1 MESNEDDQ
9 ASTDLA
15 STIGNTSIKEKRDSD
30 DDDEPEMALKLVV
43 VGDGTTGKTSLCTRF
58 AQKNFN
64 KKYTQTVGVDFFS
77 RLMML
82 KPKISVLLQIWDI
95 GGQSLST
102 NMLANYL
109 YGAHAV
115 LFVYDVVSA
124 TTFENLAEWIERVK
138 SITKNYEKQPI
149 FALIGNK
156 TDMEHRR
163 TQPIFALI
171 GNKTDMEHRRTV
183 RIDKHN
189 KLAQNSTMNAFYVS
203 AKTGDSVDLCFRQI
217 AGLIMGV
224 NLSKTDLESDISI
237 VKAPVTVCEVEE
249 PPRKQLSEAAQPASV
264 GESLPI
270 PPDPKKLNDS
280 SRHSSVCSVQ

>member
-1 MESNEDDQ
+1 
-9 ASTDLA
+9 
-15 STIGNTSIKEKRDSD
+15 
-30 DDDEPEMALKLVV
+30 
-43 VGDGTTGKTSLCTRF
+43 
-58 AQKNFN
+58 
-64 KKYTQTVGVDFFS
+64 
-77 RLMML
+77 
-82 KPKISVLLQIWDI
+82 
-95 GGQSLST
+95 
-102 NMLANYL
+102 MLANYL

-115 LFVYDVVSA
+115 LFVYDVISA

-138 SITKNYEKQPI
+138 SITRNYEK
-149 FALIGNK
+149 
-156 TDMEHRR
+156 
-163 TQPIFALI
+163 QPIFALI

-249 PPRKQLSEAAQPASV
+249 QPPQKHHLSEAAQPASV

>member
-43 VGDGTTGKTSLCTRF
+43 
-58 AQKNFN
+58 
-64 KKYTQTVGVDFFS
+64 
-77 RLMML
+77 
-82 KPKISVLLQIWDI
+82 IWDI

-115 LFVYDVVSA
+115 LFVYDVVSS

-138 SITKNYEKQPI
+138 SITKNYEK
-149 FALIGNK
+149 
-156 TDMEHRR
+156 
-163 TQPIFALI
+163 QPIFALI